1 MRIKM
6 KSQMSDAPKGR
17 SRFLAQVNAHLDHF
31 RTDERG
37 GLIIFGLILLT
48 LMIMMGGL
56 AVDLMRHE
64 RTRTELQQTLDRS
77 VLAASSL
84 RQTLPAEGVV
94 RDYFDKAGLSRYLSS
109 VTVDEGLNY
118 RTVTADAAA
127 DTEPFFM
134 HMMGIDKF
142 EAAGASIAEQR
153 ISNIEISLVLDI
165 SGSMSGSRINNL
177 RPAAKEFIDT
187 VIASSEPGL
196 ITVSIIPY
204 NSQVNLGAPLMSQF
218 NVTRLHDASS
228 CIELPDSAF
237 NSISVSQTTPFV
249 HNSHFDAMTS
259 STGAS
264 NMTFNCPPQAG
275 NVVTPLNGDANYLKG
290 RIDALITGGYTSIDV
305 GMKWGSLLLDPAAE
319 PVVDGLITAGAVD
332 AQFQGRPKSKSSTD
346 PTMKVVVLMTDGDN
360 TNEYKMKPA
369 YTSGLSPLYR
379 HNTNGRLS
387 AYNDRSGSDDYFW
400 DSDNSWHT
408 SPEGGTSGSTQLA
421 WPEVWAQY
429 SINYI
434 TSKLLSPA
442 FGYYSST
449 WKNEIVTT
457 ISSIKDT
464 RLRQVCDAAKA
475 ENIIV
480 FGVAFEAPSAGRA
493 ALLNCATS
501 PSHYFN
507 ASGIEITSTF
517 RAIANQI
524 SQLRLTQ

>member
-31 RTDERG
+31 RNDERG
-37 GLIIFGLILLT
+37 ALIIFGLILLT

-84 RQTLPAEGVV
+84 RQTLPADGVV
-94 RDYFDKAGLSRYLSS
+94 RDYFDKAGLSQYLSS

-118 RTVTADAAA
+118 RTVTADASA

-165 SGSMSGSRINNL
+165 SGSMSGSRISNL

-196 ITVSIIPY
+196 ITLSIIPY
-204 NSQVNLGAPLMSQF
+204 NSQVNLGAPLMAQF
-218 NVTRLHDASS
+218 NVARRHNYSS

-237 NSISVSQTTPFV
+237 TSISVSQTTPFV
-249 HNSHFDAMTS
+249 HNGHFDASSGSMTPS
-259 STGAS
+259 W
-264 NMTFNCPPQAG
+264 FNCPTQAG
-275 NVVTPLNGDANYLKG
+275 NIVTPLNGDAAYLKG

-319 PVVDGLITAGAVD
+319 PVVDGLVTAGVVD
-332 AQFQGRPKSKSSTD
+332 AQFQGRPKGPSSTD

-360 TNEYKMKPA
+360 TNEWKLKPP
-369 YTSGLSPLYR
+369 YDTDLSPIYKR
-379 HNTNGRLS
+379 NSSSRLS
-387 AYNDRSGSDDYFW
+387 VYRNRSGSYDYFW

-408 SPEGGTSGSTQLA
+408 SPEGGTSGSTQLT

-434 TSKLLSPA
+434 TSRLLSPA